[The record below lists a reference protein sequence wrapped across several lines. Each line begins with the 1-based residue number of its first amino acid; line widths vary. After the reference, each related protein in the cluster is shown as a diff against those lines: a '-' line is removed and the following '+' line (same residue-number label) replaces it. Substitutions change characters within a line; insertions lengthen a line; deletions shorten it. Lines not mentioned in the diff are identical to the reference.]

1 MKNSNVKRKKKN
13 EWNVNSKKKRKKN
26 TGNKKR
32 NWMPSKPRNENARGK
47 LKNGKLVKGKN
58 CVNDKWINKAEI
70 VLQTLKEVNGDV
82 EEIAIAVIVIVVA
95 IETKDLMIG
104 DDLDLMM
111 NDPVVLGEVAA
122 AAVDHPGEKGRR

>member
-32 NWMPSKPRNENARGK
+32 NWMPLKPRNENARGK

-70 VLQTLKEVNGDV
+70 VLQTLREVNGDV
-82 EEIAIAVIVIVVA
+82 EEIAIVVIVIVVA

>member
-32 NWMPSKPRNENARGK
+32 NWMPLKPRNENARGK